1 MICATDV
8 RGPSVCIQFSFCPGD
23 CLFASFLLFILLV
36 FFCLFVCLF
45 VFFCLFVCLFVFFA
59 CLFVCLFVCLF
70 AFLFVFVVVVVAVVV
85 VVVVFGRW
93 SLVVWSCL
101 KCWQA
106 KAAVASEPE
115 TTGFCL
121 QGTVWVILVFFQSLV
136 VC

>member
-23 CLFASFLLFILLV
+23 CLFASFLFFILFVFFCLF

-45 VFFCLFVCLFVFFA
+45 ACLFVCLLA
-59 CLFVCLFVCLF
+59 CLFVCLF

-101 KCWQA
+101 KCRQA
-106 KAAVASEPE
+106 KPAVASEPE
-115 TTGFCL
+115 ATGFCL
-121 QGTVWVILVFFQSLV
+121 QGTVWVILVFFQSLA

>member
-1 MICATDV
+1 MYPV
-8 RGPSVCIQFSFCPGD
+8 QFLPWRLLVCFFFAFYFACFFLLV
-23 CLFASFLLFILLV
+23 CLFVFLLV
-36 FFCLFVCLF
+36 CLFVCLF
-45 VFFCLFVCLFVFFA
+45 VFFFA
-59 CLFVCLFVCLF
+59 CLFVCLF